1 VPGPAANL
9 IVVAATTI
17 PAPLASRTASG
28 PPAALA
34 ARWAGLGGRLG
45 LGFALGGFLLIA
57 VAWNGA
63 AGLDYVQGQLPYL
76 ISGGVGGLS
85 LVVLGSALLIV
96 ENARRD
102 RALLER
108 RLEEL
113 VATMGRSV
121 SAPAGH
127 AGQVVA
133 GAMSFHHPDCRLVEE
148 RGAELVSR
156 ARAEEEGLSA
166 CRVCTP

>member
-1 VPGPAANL
+1 MAV
-9 IVVAATTI
+9 TTV
-17 PAPLASRTASG
+17 PAPVAPRTASG

-34 ARWAGLGGRLG
+34 ARWAGIGGRLG
-45 LGFALGGFLLIA
+45 LAFALAGFLLIT

-63 AGLDYVQGQLPYL
+63 AGLDYAQGQLPYL

-85 LVVLGSALLIV
+85 LVILGSALLIV

-113 VATMGRSV
+113 VSTLGRTM
-121 SAPAGH
+121 SAPRGA
-127 AGQVVA
+127 AEAVVA
-133 GAMSFHHPDCRLVEE
+133 GAMSYHRPDCRLVEE

-156 ARAEEEGLSA
+156 ERAEEEGLSP
-166 CRVCTP
+166 CRVCQPA